1 MNMNMLLPCA
11 VFPQIFQ
18 YGQIY
23 NIIICRL
30 INDGM
35 YTASIVCVAARNGC
49 HSFQFC
55 SKFQCVQRINVT
67 TGTHDV
73 SIPIPSMES
82 MYGIFTYIWLI
93 FMGNV
98 GKYTIHGWSG
108 IYLHVILGTNDF
120 SPLTKTQVVFSS
132 SLSTCGHGVDV
143 GKCPDGHWPHGGVVQ
158 PMGQHDNDAES
169 CKKCN
174 HNPDNTSNTSK
185 GSWEDT
191 CFFSER
197 AI

>member
-1 MNMNMLLPCA
+1 
-11 VFPQIFQ
+11 
-18 YGQIY
+18 
-23 NIIICRL
+23 
-30 INDGM
+30 M
-35 YTASIVCVAARNGC
+35 YTTYKCDNWDTLSVIWCFN
-49 HSFQFC
+49 
-55 SKFQCVQRINVT
+55 
-67 TGTHDV
+67 TH
-73 SIPIPSMES
+73 
-82 MYGIFTYIWLI
+82 
-93 FMGNV
+93 
-98 GKYTIHGWSG
+98 TIHGWSG

-174 HNPDNTSNTSK
+174 TILTMLSNNTSK

-191 CFFSER
+191 CFFSRKGDFFLIVGSRESNLSSRWDGEEDCYYVFFVYFVNFLTWLR
-197 AI
+197 AEQPRNPFQNLYMGREAFRRVQRYCGMIFW